1 MLAEHV
7 DQLGFEQT
15 ARIVA
20 AFEASVAGAPAEIER
35 LALAGER
42 RALAAI
48 AHRLKSSSMHVG
60 LARLSKLAGAL
71 ETRALGESQDV
82 GGAAAELAAACRDG
96 LASLERSFAR
106 IRERQPA
113 NI

>member
-20 AFEASVAGAPAEIER
+20 AFEASVAGAPAEIEC
-35 LALAGER
+35 LAQAGDR

-60 LARLSKLAGAL
+60 LAGLSKLADML
-71 ETRALGESQDV
+71 ETRALSKSQDV
-82 GGAAAELAAACRDG
+82 TGAAAELAAACRDG
-96 LASLERSFAR
+96 LASLERSFVCM
-106 IRERQPA
+106 RERQPA